1 VAGYGLVLFDYLVAR
16 DSANGKCAVYPVTS
30 IPETAV
36 MPDRGPQVSQIRG
49 YVNESG
55 LLERIGRRAVQ
66 DTTAMSMLDA
76 IQ

>member
-1 VAGYGLVLFDYLVAR
+1 MALTR
-16 DSANGKCAVYPVTS
+16 ERAVYPVTA
-30 IPETAV
+30 IPETAG

-55 LLERIGRRAVQ
+55 LLERIGRRTVQ